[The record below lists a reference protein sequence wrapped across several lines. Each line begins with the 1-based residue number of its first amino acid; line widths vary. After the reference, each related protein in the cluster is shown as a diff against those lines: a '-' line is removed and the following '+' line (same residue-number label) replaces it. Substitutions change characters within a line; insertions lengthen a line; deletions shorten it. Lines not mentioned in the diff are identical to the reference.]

1 MRSKRRASAKA
12 QRQEPAL
19 CGQEKARKPV
29 QLKPSKHGG
38 AVGSEVRE
46 AMGARACKILKAIVR
61 TAVFSLSEMGSLRR
75 GFHQRNSVLGYAD
88 DRRE

>member
-1 MRSKRRASAKA
+1 M
-12 QRQEPAL
+12 
-19 CGQEKARKPV
+19 
-29 QLKPSKHGG
+29 GG

-46 AMGARACKILKAIVR
+46 AVGARVCKSLKAIVR
-61 TAVFSLSEMGSLRR
+61 AAVFSLSEMGSQQR